1 MPVHFFRYDLRLFE
15 DIRWTKKIS
24 VFPVGLI
31 GYQAV
36 TSPIVV
42 KKDYKNKDEPSNN
55 SSSISHNL
63 SELPSCQV
71 IGFSDPWFANRKF
84 PIDMAGFAANVNF
97 LSSNP
102 HQSMPY
108 KVGYEEDYFLQSL
121 NVSFNDLEPRSECCT
136 ELYVWHTKTV
146 SKKILPTIK
155 YNEPND
161 FNQLLK
167 DTNLLP
173 LMRNLEDKGLVIVD
187 YYKGQLMFTCT
198 EINGCDTNKG
208 KS

>member
-1 MPVHFFRYDLRLFE
+1 M
-15 DIRWTKKIS
+15 
-24 VFPVGLI
+24 
-31 GYQAV
+31 
-36 TSPIVV
+36 TSPIV
-42 KKDYKNKDEPSNN
+42 KNLTRKIQGDN
-55 SSSISHNL
+55 SSSAPIS
-63 SELPSCQV
+63 SELPFCQV

-97 LSSNP
+97 IASHP

-136 ELYVWHTKTV
+136 QVYVWHTKTV
-146 SKKILPTIK
+146 SKKVLPSVK
-155 YNEPND
+155 YSEPSNE
-161 FNQLLK
+161 LLS

-173 LMRNLEDKGLVIVD
+173 LMKNLEDKGLVKVD
-187 YYKGQLMFTCT
+187 SRRGQHIFTCT
-198 EINGCDTNKG
+198 EVNGCDTSKG